1 MQHISKVEIVFFWPH
16 TALNL
21 TYRDLNAN
29 LIQAL
34 SSSANPKR

>member
-16 TALNL
+16 TGLNL

-29 LIQAL
+29 LIL
-34 SSSANPKR
+34 STNLHAKL